1 MMKTLKKRMMLL
13 ATQTLPYLKEL
24 REDETG
30 NIVNVDNTPSQL
42 KYDITALEDELYRA
56 SIATMQ
62 NDEAKKLGF
71 EFSAKVDEVAKLL
84 IAQKDNLALQDVIFD
99 FLVEFPEYSEAFK

>member
-1 MMKTLKKRMMLL
+1 
-13 ATQTLPYLKEL
+13 
-24 REDETG
+24 
-30 NIVNVDNTPSQL
+30 
-42 KYDITALEDELYRA
+42 
-56 SIATMQ
+56 MQ

-84 IAQKDNLALQDVIFD
+84 IAQKDNLDLQDVIFD